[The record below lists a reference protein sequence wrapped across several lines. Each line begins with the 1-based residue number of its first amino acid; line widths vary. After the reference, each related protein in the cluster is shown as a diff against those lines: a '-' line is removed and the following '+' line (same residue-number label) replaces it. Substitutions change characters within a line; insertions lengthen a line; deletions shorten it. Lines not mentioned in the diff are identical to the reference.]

1 MNCCV
6 YDLFLAQIPE
16 KMILRLKLFVLLV
29 MSYAFA
35 KAETSQLLSKSDASE
50 ITSVIQVNGPV
61 YAEKVPVTKPAKELL
76 QAGPMLGYSGFRE
89 VLIWVQTT
97 ESARVKI
104 AYRAKGIDERSTQ
117 EVTTIQ
123 QDYHIAKLF
132 PTDLEYGTTYQ
143 YDVYINDEKLE
154 LPYKTEF
161 QTQELWQYRTE
172 PPALSIAI
180 GSCSFINEE
189 RDDRPEPYGGGYEIF
204 NSILEKDPDMM
215 LWMGDNMY
223 LRTPDFLTETGI
235 EHRYRHTRSLPEMQA
250 LLASVHNYAI
260 WDDHDYGPNDSD
272 RSYVNKKISECI
284 FNSYWGNLN
293 TNATGAGGIT
303 SHFAAADVEFF
314 MLDDRYHR
322 APNRSRDKD
331 KAYFGKEQL
340 DWLIDALT
348 ASSAS
353 FKIVVTGG
361 QIVSD
366 AAKYEN
372 YATYP
377 DEREELL
384 DRLHEQRIS
393 GILFLSGDRHHTE
406 ISRMER
412 DNAYPLI
419 DITCSPL
426 TAGTHAARDEGN
438 SFQVEGKTFYEHNF
452 GIVNITGDRKDRQLQ
467 LTIYDSQGKRQF
479 DYLIKASE
487 LRY

>member
-1 MNCCV
+1 MT
-6 YDLFLAQIPE
+6 
-16 KMILRLKLFVLLV
+16 LRLKFFVMLL

-35 KAETSQLLSKSDASE
+35 KAETSHLLPKSHNSE
-50 ITSVIQVNGPV
+50 ITPTSQVEGSKILG
-61 YAEKVPVTKPAKELL
+61 KVLATKTPKELL

-97 ESARVKI
+97 ESARVSV
-104 AYRAKGIDERSTQ
+104 AYRSKGISEKRTQ
-117 EVTTIQ
+117 EVTTTGK
-123 QDYHIAKLF
+123 DYFIAKLF
-132 PTDLEYGTTYQ
+132 PTDLEYGTIYQ
-143 YDVYINDEKLE
+143 YDVYINNQKLE
-154 LPYKTEF
+154 LPYATEF

-172 PPALSIAI
+172 PPALRIAI

-189 RDDRPEPYGGGYEIF
+189 RDDRPEPYGGGYGIF
-204 NSILEKDPDMM
+204 NSILDKDPDMM

-235 EHRYRHTRSLPEMQA
+235 EHRYKHTRSLPEMQA

-260 WDDHDYGPNDSD
+260 WDDHDYGSNDSD
-272 RSYVNKKISECI
+272 RSYVNKKISERV

-322 APNRSRDKD
+322 APNRSREKG

-348 ASSAS
+348 ASRAS
-353 FKIVVTGG
+353 FKIVVSGG

-366 AAKYEN
+366 AAKFEN

-377 DEREELL
+377 EERKELL
-384 DRLHEQRIS
+384 NRLHEQRIS
-393 GILFLSGDRHHTE
+393 GVLFLSGDRHHTE

-412 DNAYPLI
+412 TNAYPLI

-438 SFQVEGKTFYEHNF
+438 SFQVKGKTFYDHNF
-452 GIVNITGDRKDRQLQ
+452 GILEITGDRKDRLLQ
-467 LTIYDSQGKRQF
+467 LTIYDTAGEKQF
-479 DYLIKASE
+479 DYRIKASE